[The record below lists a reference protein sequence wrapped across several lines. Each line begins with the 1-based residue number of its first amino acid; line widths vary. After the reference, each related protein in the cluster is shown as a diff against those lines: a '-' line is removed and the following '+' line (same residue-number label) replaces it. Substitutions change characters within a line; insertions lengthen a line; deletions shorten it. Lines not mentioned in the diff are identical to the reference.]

1 MLLDEPLQRD
11 ITQLVLLREFR
22 DEESLRE
29 FIVLL
34 KKSDIE
40 FILHDSASGFD
51 ASFAFNKTTRFWQI
65 WVDQTQEEHARLI
78 SDQFDHEIID
88 QLTEDYYLFSFT
100 NKELL
105 DLLNHPEEWSSID
118 VLLAKKLL
126 DREGIPIDSD
136 EIASK
141 IQLSKTASDKSE
153 SVPQYVI
160 VAGYIFS
167 VIGGAFGLAIALTL
181 LFSKKTTS
189 NGERIQRFDNAT
201 RNQAYLMLAV
211 FVIVLIV
218 TGGYF
223 ITLLVPQV

>member
-29 FIVLL
+29 FIALL

-40 FILHDSASGFD
+40 VILHDSASGFD

-65 WVDQTQEEHARLI
+65 WVDQTQEEQARQV

-88 QLTEDYYLFSFT
+88 QLTEDYYLFSFS

-105 DLLNHPEEWSSID
+105 EVLNQPQEWSSID

-126 DREGIPIDSD
+126 DREGIPIDSV

-141 IQLSKTASDKSE
+141 IQLAKTAADRSE

-160 VAGYIFS
+160 VAGYVFS
-167 VIGGAFGLAIALTL
+167 VISGAIGLAIALAL
-181 LFSKKTTS
+181 LLSKKTTS
-189 NGERIQRFDNAT
+189 DNQRIHRFDNAT
-201 RNQAYLMLAV
+201 RNQAYIMIAV
-211 FVIVLIV
+211 FLVAFIL